1 MYKMITDFGHT
12 LEYDLPD
19 SILRYKDKNYALY
32 EGYRGVI

>member
-19 SILRYKDKNYALY
+19 IILRYKDKYALY
-32 EGYRGVI
+32 EGYHGVI